1 MQTHFPVMLAETL
14 EYLAVKPDGRYLDCT
29 AGLGG
34 HTSAIA
40 SRLTDG
46 GRLISNDRDTQSLE
60 MARKNAAEWADRIDF
75 QHGNFSELRAS
86 NLDGLV
92 ADLGVS
98 RYQLTDGPRGFSF
111 QADGPLD
118 MRMDQ
123 TQGHTAAELLNHS
136 GEKAIADWLYQLGE
150 ERRARKIAG
159 AIVRARPIRSTL
171 HLAGVVERASPR
183 TGPLHPATRTFMALR
198 MVVNREQEELD
209 ALLERA
215 PRMVKPGGRIVV
227 ISFMSLEDRKVKE
240 SFRELA
246 RTGVVSIL
254 TRKPLVP
261 GEREVRDNPPSRS
274 AKLRAVEIVDQTV
287 NRQLPFSDGTLART
301 GKWQRGI

>member
-1 MQTHFPVMLAETL
+1 MQHYPVMLAETL
-14 EYLAVKPDGRYLDCT
+14 EHLAIRPDGIYLDAT

-40 SRLTDG
+40 ARLSAKG
-46 GRLISNDRDTQSLE
+46 KLISNDRDAQSLE
-60 MARKNAAEWADRIDF
+60 MARQAAAQWADRIEF
-75 QHGNFSELRAS
+75 QHGSFSELKQGWYS
-86 NLDGLV
+86 GQLDGLV

-98 RYQLTDGPRGFSF
+98 RFQLTDGPRGFSF

-123 TQGHTAAELLNHS
+123 SHGPTAADLLNHS
-136 GEKAIADWLYQLGE
+136 AEKAIADWLHQLGE

-171 HLAGVVERASPR
+171 HLAGVVERAAPR

-198 MVVNREQEELD
+198 MAVNREQEELD
-209 ALLERA
+209 ALLNRA
-215 PRMVKPGGRIVV
+215 PLMVKPGGRIVI

-240 SFRELA
+240 SFRELKRA
-246 RTGVVSIL
+246 GRALIL
-254 TRKPLVP
+254 TKKPFTP
-261 GEREVRDNPPSRS
+261 SEREVRENPPSRS
-274 AKLRAVEIVDQTV
+274 AKLRAVEIV
-287 NRQLPFSDGTLART
+287 
-301 GKWQRGI
+301 